1 MFDQHIA
8 LSYWR
13 RHPIVS
19 AVGVAVLGW
28 AWVQGWY
35 LTVVLVLGWTVFVV
49 ARRHWRMEAR
59 RRAEL
64 RARAEYEHRLSLAGD
79 PRGLYGRFP
88 PVQAGWFPDPAR
100 SGQWRYFDG
109 AFWTGHVAPR

>member
-1 MFDQHIA
+1 MLGQHIA
-8 LSYWR
+8 LPYWR

-19 AVGVAVLGW
+19 AVGLTVLCW
-28 AWVQGWY
+28 ALLQGWY
-35 LTVVLVLGWTVFVV
+35 LTVVVVLGWTTLVV
-49 ARRHWRMEAR
+49 VRRHWRAAAR

-88 PVQAGWFPDPAR
+88 PVQAGWFPDPAVAC
-100 SGQWRYFDG
+100 QWRYFDG